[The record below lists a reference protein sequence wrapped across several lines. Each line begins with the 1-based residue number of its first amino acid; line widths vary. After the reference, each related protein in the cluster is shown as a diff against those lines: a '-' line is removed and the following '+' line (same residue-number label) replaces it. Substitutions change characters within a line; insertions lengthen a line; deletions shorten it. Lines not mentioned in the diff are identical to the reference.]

1 MADRA
6 VSIGSSSAEADFND
20 DNDKMS
26 SNESSFVKIRSA
38 EDMEAGSEIERQ
50 ELLPMVEEKTAQ
62 AAASEYRQAIIW
74 MIVNT
79 LATIGIVSGSS
90 FFLLKTIGQT

>member
-90 FFLLKTIGQT
+90 FSLLKTIGQT